1 MKNRNQ
7 WVASADENTRFA
19 RSTFCRSQIPQHWNY
34 KSCVFNFSN
43 FVSFHFKFSSIC
55 VRECEQIRHPK
66 MLIFEHHISIS
77 ARTPS
82 GGLPA
87 YNMHFKK
94 CLHFNEEAF
103 NFFSQKISS
112 IFSTKTRHAYF
123 AMSENDSFFA
133 RSTFCRSQ
141 TAQHAWGKMSALEI
155 ANFSSFQGK
164 NQIIIFRERAAKGSK
179 NRHFHWFYSKIVI
192 FEQKYATQNFFDDF
206 FGIYAW
212 FWF

>member
-1 MKNRNQ
+1 MSSKTRLLL
-7 WVASADENTRFA
+7 VAPSAGLKHPNIGTTEVSNSSSET
-19 RSTFCRSQIPQHWNY
+19 
-34 KSCVFNFSN
+34 FNFFTSK
-43 FVSFHFKFSSIC
+43 FKFFLFENASKYC
-55 VRECEQIRHPK
+55 TCMYPK
-66 MLIFEHHISIS
+66 IPLFEHHSSIS

-123 AMSENDSFFA
+123 AMSENDSFFV

-141 TAQHAWGKMSALEI
+141 TAQHSWGKMFALEI
-155 ANFSSFQGK
+155 ASF
-164 NQIIIFRERAAKGSK
+164 
-179 NRHFHWFYSKIVI
+179 
-192 FEQKYATQNFFDDF
+192 
-206 FGIYAW
+206 
-212 FWF
+212 